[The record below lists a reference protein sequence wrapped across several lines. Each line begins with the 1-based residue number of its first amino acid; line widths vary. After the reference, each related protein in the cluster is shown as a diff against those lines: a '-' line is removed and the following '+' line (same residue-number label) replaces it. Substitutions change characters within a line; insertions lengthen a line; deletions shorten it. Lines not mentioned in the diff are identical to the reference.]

1 MKMNKTINNMRS
13 GEYVS
18 PVCDVLALEGGAQVL
33 DNGSGNLPVVAIAT
47 EEDW

>member
-1 MKMNKTINNMRS
+1 MRS

-18 PVCDVLALEGGAQVL
+18 PQCDVLTLESGAQVL
-33 DNGSGNLPVVAIAT
+33 DNGSGNLPVVVIAG

>member
-1 MKMNKTINNMRS
+1 MNKIFNSFRS

-18 PVCDVLALEGGAQVL
+18 PQCDVLTLEGGAQVL
-33 DNGSGNLPVVAIAT
+33 DNGSGNLPVVVIAG